1 MSPVS
6 KYWGDRI
13 KVFEEREVGGWKG
26 SKPPTTDVNTYID
39 ERVGQGGGK
48 RGGGTNRVIAHY
60 C

>member
-13 KVFEEREVGGWKG
+13 EHERVFEEREVGGWKG
-26 SKPPTTDVNTYID
+26 SKPPTTYVNTYID

-48 RGGGTNRVIAHY
+48 EGGGGRH
-60 C
+60 